1 MSDATSARPARRK
14 LFQKIHPIAGAIAFV
29 TILTFWVSTAAVEIF
44 GSTAAIVTVK
54 QSIAW
59 GLLVLVPSIALTGI
73 SGFVLGGK
81 SIAPII
87 LAKKRRMPIIG
98 ANGLAVLAPSAIAL
112 AMLSARGEFG
122 AWFIAIQTVE
132 LIAGL
137 VNLALI
143 ALNMRDGFALTR
155 GRRARAA

>member
-1 MSDATSARPARRK
+1 MSETTSARQARRK
-14 LFQKIHPIAGAIAFV
+14 WFQKIHPIAGGIAFV
-29 TILTFWVSTAAVEIF
+29 TILTFWVSTVTVEIF

-54 QSIAW
+54 QAIAW
-59 GLLVLVPSIALTGI
+59 GLLMLVPSIALTGI

-87 LAKKRRMPIIG
+87 LAKKRRMPFIG
-98 ANGLAVLAPSAIAL
+98 ANGVVVLAPSAIAL
-112 AMLSARGEFG
+112 AVLSARGDFG
-122 AWFIAIQTVE
+122 SWFLAIQAVE

-137 VNLALI
+137 VNLTLI

-155 GRRARAA
+155 GRRARPA